1 LKILNA
7 ACLSLALSALVAA
20 PAQAQMMTWTDQ
32 GFVNVTVGG
41 QAGSRTL
48 GSESTFDLYGEQGRL
63 STTQEVGGGGLFD
76 ISAGYKVWRNL
87 AIGLGYSRTG
97 SDSDAAIAASVPDL
111 NVFDAP
117 RAVTGTAS
125 GTDHSESTIYITGT
139 WMMPV
144 TDKIDVGL
152 SFGPAIFNV
161 GQDVP
166 SAITVTEPSAA
177 ISETTVSRFDET
189 TMGISLGVDVT
200 YLVTPRYGAGVLLR
214 YTRGSVDIEGA
225 NDSLTVGGFQ
235 IGAGLRV
242 RF

>member
-1 LKILNA
+1 MKILHA
-7 ACLSLALSALVAA
+7 ACLSFALSAFLAV
-20 PAQAQMMTWTDQ
+20 PAQAQMLTWTDQ
-32 GFVNVTVGG
+32 GFVNVTLGG

-48 GSESTFDLYGEQGRL
+48 GADTTFDLYNEQGRL

-87 AIGLGYSRTG
+87 AVGLGFSRTG

-111 NVFDAP
+111 NVYDAP

-125 GTDHSESTIYITGT
+125 GADHSESTIYITGT

-144 TDKIDVGL
+144 TDKVDVGL

-161 GQDVP
+161 SQDVP
-166 SAITVTEPSAA
+166 NAITVTEPSGA
-177 ISETTVSRFDET
+177 INQTTVSRFDET
-189 TMGISLGVDVT
+189 AVGISLGVDVT
-200 YLVTPRYGAGVLLR
+200 YLVTPRYGAGLLLR

-225 NDSLTVGGFQ
+225 TDSLTVGGFQ
-235 IGAGLRV
+235 IGAGVRV